1 MCRCADVVIHL
12 RAPKRISLGRHI
24 RVGGAYAQR
33 VLFWPME
40 AVHPLPCYE
49 PTSIMQPKKLNISNL
64 FRFVLARHGTANV
77 TASSW
82 KKEKRCQLVVIFQG
96 KGIKRKIPRSKSK
109 GEHEIKWVDLEIIT
123 NILVNWET

>member
-40 AVHPLPCYE
+40 AVHLLPCYE
-49 PTSIMQPKKLNISNL
+49 PTSIMQPVPFRLSKAWNSECDGIQLEKREALSIGCHIS
-64 FRFVLARHGTANV
+64 GKGD
-77 TASSW
+77 
-82 KKEKRCQLVVIFQG
+82 KKE
-96 KGIKRKIPRSKSK
+96 
-109 GEHEIKWVDLEIIT
+109 DT
-123 NILVNWET
+123 